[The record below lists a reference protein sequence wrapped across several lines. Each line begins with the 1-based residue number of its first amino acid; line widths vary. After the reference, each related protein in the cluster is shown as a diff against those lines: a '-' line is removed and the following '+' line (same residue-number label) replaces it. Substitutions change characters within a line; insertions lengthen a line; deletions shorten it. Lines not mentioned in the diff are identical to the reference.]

1 MGSQAVF
8 SNPLMLGDI
17 SFNHYQAIRLISM
30 SVSYILILFL
40 PLCFNIS
47 VLTLNRYWHTAL
59 NTTPCE
65 FKLKIPVYYSIIA
78 RIKMTHKRWWHT
90 VHMYGPSAD
99 HTSITTVLY
108 YCMLLLYYTSITTVL
123 QQYIIRIL
131 RGGTKTVEEEQ
142 FSATKWSQGELIH
155 SLFWFQREYLG
166 GEEWYDSTP
175 HAAFLLLSA
184 RMATL
189 SFLVTLAPKP
199 VI

>member
-1 MGSQAVF
+1 MAHSTYV
-8 SNPLMLGDI
+8 
-17 SFNHYQAIRLISM
+17 R
-30 SVSYILILFL
+30 
-40 PLCFNIS
+40 
-47 VLTLNRYWHTAL
+47 
-59 NTTPCE
+59 
-65 FKLKIPVYYSIIA
+65 
-78 RIKMTHKRWWHT
+78 
-90 VHMYGPSAD
+90 MYGPSAD

-123 QQYIIRIL
+123 QQYITRIL

-189 SFLVTLAPKP
+189 SFLVTLAAKP
-199 VI
+199 VSLTKRQHVHLPYIALNNSLPHFSHSTRCIQAHTHAHTHTFSSE